1 MYDYNNVLS
10 KIPTDHSNQVTIE
23 EMVREVLN
31 EQQSL
36 QLIVD
41 LGCGTGRYADFFL
54 KNYKLV
60 EYIGV
65 DIDES
70 PESKQRTRSDFKFL
84 SYDGIHLPFEDESI
98 DVIFMNQVLEH
109 VRSPHL
115 LFPEIARTLKSNG
128 LFVGSVSQL
137 EPYHSYSIFNYT
149 FYGICSF
156 SELFGLNVFKLR
168 PGIDGITII
177 NRHINKFILN
187 RKYEMEHL
195 FFMHESPINY
205 SIDLY
210 CKEKNMNIRETN
222 LAKLKISGQ
231 FCFAARKSAT
241 EKIESNSQLD

>member
-1 MYDYNNVLS
+1 MYNYDKVLE

-23 EMVREVLN
+23 EMVREVLCD
-31 EQQSL
+31 QQQL
-36 QLIVD
+36 QLVVD
-41 LGCGTGRYADFFL
+41 LGCGTGRYADFFS
-54 KNYKLV
+54 KNYKRAK
-60 EYIGV
+60 YIGV
-65 DIDES
+65 DIDGS
-70 PESKQRTRSDFKFL
+70 PESEQRTRSDFNFL

-109 VRSPHL
+109 VRQPHL
-115 LFPEIARTLKSNG
+115 LFPDIARSLKPNG
-128 LFVGSVSQL
+128 IFIGSVSQL

-187 RKYEMEHL
+187 RNYEIEHL
-195 FFMHESPINY
+195 FFSHESPINY

-210 CKEKNMNIRETN
+210 YKEKKMNVRQIN

-231 FCFAARKSAT
+231 FCFAAKKCISID
-241 EKIESNSQLD
+241 K